1 MFPLAEM
8 VPAAANGSSPKALC
22 SWSAPKRKNASLAA
36 EAGHKGCPLIGMRA
50 ARPIG
55 SVRTGSVS
63 GRPAPLP
70 RSRSPNVAQGGTR
83 STAVVPATGR

>member
-1 MFPLAEM
+1 MNAAIGGGIIVVAGGQADAISAQYKHYA
-8 VPAAANGSSPKALC
+8 VP
-22 SWSAPKRKNASLAA
+22 RTQF
-36 EAGHKGCPLIGMRA
+36 GMRA
-50 ARPIG
+50 AQPIG